1 MAAFRRSWG
10 SARRSW
16 RPRSPSAS
24 WPRLSSGFDRRACTP
39 ARDIA
44 YTPAFRARRP
54 GVHVVLHHRGRDR
67 AASSLGTRARRPA
80 SKAERHHLLSGE
92 QVGDAAGRIVAAH
105 LTDELRA
112 VTRPPHVD
120 EEPVVAELSR
130 GSTAIAQPNRLRA
143 VDPAAARLLNRGE
156 LIGPRTPEG
165 GAEERIAARGP
176 VQVGHL
182 LGRQIKHVGNGLPAE
197 RAARAPHEYFLL
209 AAKLRARCRAHER

>member
-54 GVHVVLHHRGRDR
+54 GVHVVLHHRRRDR
-67 AASSLGTRARRPA
+67 VASSLGTRARRPA

-105 LTDELRA
+105 LTEEPRA
-112 VTRPPHVD
+112 VTRPPHLD
-120 EEPVVAELSR
+120 EEPIVAELSR
-130 GSTAIAQPNRLRA
+130 GSTAIAQPNRLP
-143 VDPAAARLLNRGE
+143 DIGAAGHRPLDRRE
-156 LIGPRTPEG
+156 LIGPRTPARRREEG
-165 GAEERIAARGP
+165 I
-176 VQVGHL
+176 
-182 LGRQIKHVGNGLPAE
+182 
-197 RAARAPHEYFLL
+197 RAARAIDIGGPFPGSIEP
-209 AAKLRARCRAHER
+209 